1 MALLFPSI
9 RGAFFRQVLTAL
21 VGLCVFSAQAQ
32 WQWLDKDGRRMFSDR
47 PPPTEVPE
55 KSILQRPGRPALSPT
70 AAAAQAAPTPDSTAQ
85 AVQIAT
91 TKPSGGA
98 GAVAQGNI
106 PKLPAAE
113 TELEKKKKAAVDQE
127 AARRKAEEEKFALAR
142 AENCS
147 RAQADKRT
155 LDSGVRLSRTNDKG
169 EREIFDEKIRAEESE
184 RLLGVMKS
192 DCK

>member
-1 MALLFPSI
+1 MALLFPFI

-47 PPPTEVPE
+47 PPPADVPE
-55 KSILQRPGRPALSPT
+55 KSILKRPGQPVQS
-70 AAAAQAAPTPDSTAQ
+70 AAANPAAS
-85 AVQIAT
+85 V
-91 TKPSGGA
+91 G
-98 GAVAQGNI
+98 AQGNI
-106 PKLPAAE
+106 PKLPAADN
-113 TELEKKKKAAVDQE
+113 ELEKKKKASSDQE
-127 AARRKAEEEKFALAR
+127 TAKRKADEEKFAVAK

-155 LDSGVRLSRTNDKG
+155 LDSGVRLSRTNAQG
-169 EREIFDEKIRAEESE
+169 EREVFDEKIRGEETA
-184 RLLGVMKS
+184 RLQGVINS